1 MNNNAVIIICST
13 PNSRRLPRKCF
24 MKIGGKMV
32 LEHIFD
38 KLKPLDI
45 PVVLAIPYGIS
56 VDDFYLYE
64 KIGKKLNVRVVSGFE
79 SPLHRMAMV
88 TKIIGVYPKYI
99 IRITH
104 DDILIDADTVDLLL
118 SYVAQQ
124 NAGYGITPT
133 IVDGAGVEVITMRNL
148 LHAAANSTKHVEDIS
163 YYVKGAGLPNP
174 SIVTMKPRPR
184 IERPYRLTLDYYE
197 DYVVLENIFRQV
209 GVDACLGKICEYLDN
224 NQDILEYNKLPEI
237 TVYTCVK
244 NGSRWIEETIKSV
257 LDSEPDEY
265 IIVDDG
271 STDDTLQKILKYKT
285 EKKIKIIVN
294 DENKG
299 LASSSNIA
307 VSAARG
313 KYIMRVDAD
322 DICTGANIHLA
333 KIELE
338 NTGAVI
344 CYNDYNE
351 IDENGDIINY
361 NVSAKIKHHIGCA
374 LVNRRFLNEIRFKEG
389 IRHWDG
395 LELYTRIKD
404 RFKIAYYGRAYR
416 ALWQYRVHSE
426 SMSHNNTE
434 ERERCK
440 P

>member
-24 MKIGGKMV
+24 LKIGGKMV
-32 LEHIFD
+32 LEHMLDRI
-38 KLKPLDI
+38 KPLDI
-45 PVVLAIPYGIS
+45 PIILAIPEVINAEDYKEYHSIAAYYKIS
-56 VDDFYLYE
+56 LE
-64 KIGKKLNVRVVSGFE
+64 QGVSD
-79 SPLHRMAMV
+79 SPLHRMADIL
-88 TKIIGVYPKYI
+88 KEFARPPKYV

-104 DDILIDADTVDLLL
+104 DDILIDADTLNLLL
-118 SYVAQQ
+118 PYTKEK

-133 IVDGAGVEVITMRNL
+133 IVEGAGVEVIETRNII
-148 LHAAANSTKHVEDIS
+148 HAAAKMTGKAVEDIS
-163 YYVKGAGLPNP
+163 YYVKGVGLPNP
-174 SIVTMKPRPR
+174 KIFTMKPRPQ

-197 DYVVLENIFRQV
+197 DYVVIENIFRQV
-209 GVDACLGKICEYLDN
+209 GVDACLDEICEYLDN

-257 LDSEPDEY
+257 LDSDPDEY

-322 DICTGANIHLA
+322 DICTGGNIHWA
-333 KIELE
+333 KTELE

-344 CYNDYNE
+344 CYNNYNE

-361 NVSAKIKHHIGCA
+361 NVYAKEKHHIGCA

-395 LELYTRIKD
+395 LELYTRIKG
-404 RFKIAYYGRAYR
+404 RFKIAYCNK

-434 ERERCK
+434 ERAKCK